1 MKMKISMP
9 GIERQ
14 LSVSSHLPNEL
25 TRLTFAVVITKLPRA
40 DSDGR
45 GLRCVSAAAR
55 LLRSRVR
62 MALRAWMFV
71 CCVLCG

>member
-25 TRLTFAVVITKLPRA
+25 NHLTFAIVITKLPRA
-40 DSDGR
+40 DPGGR
-45 GLRCVSAAAR
+45 AVCGRSTAGITGSNAAAG
-55 LLRSRVR
+55 
-62 MALRAWMFV
+62 MD
-71 CCVLCG
+71 VLCCLLCG